1 MNAIDFGVDC
11 ELGRVKF
18 RGAAETVKD
27 GFSAKPHVST
37 FAVSSCPEPE
47 RRQGFRA
54 IWCSVHLNMSLSAN
68 ALLATIAAIGA
79 ADVSY
84 CMLSHPGSFL
94 SSTVR
99 GFAFSRLLL
108 HAQGSFP

>member
-1 MNAIDFGVDC
+1 MIRNSRNLV
-11 ELGRVKF
+11 F
-18 RGAAETVKD
+18 RPMTIG
-27 GFSAKPHVST
+27 
-37 FAVSSCPEPE
+37 
-47 RRQGFRA
+47 
-54 IWCSVHLNMSLSAN
+54 ISAN

-94 SSTVR
+94 YSAVR

-108 HAQGSFP
+108 HFQGSFPRNRSAKDWRTLNPWLNPRDARLRSRN

>member
-1 MNAIDFGVDC
+1 
-11 ELGRVKF
+11 
-18 RGAAETVKD
+18 
-27 GFSAKPHVST
+27 
-37 FAVSSCPEPE
+37 
-47 RRQGFRA
+47 
-54 IWCSVHLNMSLSAN
+54 MSLSAN

>member
-1 MNAIDFGVDC
+1 MIGIRYYGCSWRGGAVGPVTVNNLHVFI
-11 ELGRVKF
+11 F
-18 RGAAETVKD
+18 RSHPMMSS
-27 GFSAKPHVST
+27 FSSPRTRA
-37 FAVSSCPEPE
+37 SS
-47 RRQGFRA
+47 GTRA

-94 SSTVR
+94 SSAVR

-108 HAQGSFP
+108 HAQGSFS